1 MGKVLKIVS
10 LAFAIAFHTALQA
23 QSPFVLDLPSRPLG
37 AKSGTQLHAYLNSM
51 TVTAREQAVYKELL
65 AGNVPDFLRNLKPVT
80 ATATIG
86 GRVRS
91 VTYYVTPEYMCLGS
105 DADYYRMPMTPILGQ
120 WLANALNCTLPTTQ
134 MVNQIW
140 QASSC
145 KLSPQ
150 TTTPDANMITEQR
163 FWEHNGMVQTSRN
176 ANAAALGSLVGG
188 HKKDVVIT
196 MRLNE
201 TAVSPRVF
209 IYGWHYLSGT
219 PIQPLSAA
227 HESTYA
233 DYSHGVR
240 LISNTCLL
248 DGSTTTTVQA
258 VLKDSAL
265 YTLLVSP
272 ASSVTGEGLVY
283 NDKGLAYPVS
293 APPVVAVMPIS
304 DAFTSAGRQPGIW
317 TDRFTMPAVVGFT
330 PLSPGGDGY
339 ALRVRDTSGGFDATA
354 TGQQSDSDYFVEADI
369 YCLYRPE
376 LAGDGFERVGIFA
389 RDDGNVNFTGYLS
402 KPGNCYAMV
411 WNGNNG
417 VLACVKMVNGVES
430 PLFAASQ
437 FPSSAWRKF
446 RMECAGSKL
455 TFKIDGE
462 TVGSATDS
470 TFPSGLCGIGYHE
483 LFATNS
489 FIMGTYA
496 DNFHADYW
504 PLSGIEFHELM

>member
-1 MGKVLKIVS
+1 MRNVLKCLI
-10 LAFAIAFHTALQA
+10 LAIALVCQTALQA
-23 QSPFVLDLPSRPLG
+23 QSPAVLNLPSRPLG
-37 AKSGTQLHAYLNSM
+37 AKTGTQLHAYLNSM
-51 TVTAREQAVYKELL
+51 TVTAREQVVYKEIL
-65 AGNVPDFLRNLKPVT
+65 AGNVPDFLRDLKPVT
-80 ATATIG
+80 ATAIIG
-86 GRVRS
+86 GRMRT

-105 DADYYRMPMTPILGQ
+105 DLDYYRLPMTPILGQ

-140 QASSC
+140 LASSC

-150 TTTPDANMITEQR
+150 TTTPDADMITEQR

-176 ANAAALGSLVGG
+176 ANAAPLGALVGG

-201 TAVSPRVF
+201 TFVSPRVF

-248 DGSTTTTVQA
+248 DGSTTTTIQD
-258 VLKDSAL
+258 VLKDSTL

-272 ASSVTGEGLVY
+272 ASSVTGEGAVY
-283 NDKGLAYPVS
+283 NDTGLAYPVY
-293 APPVVAVMPIS
+293 APPSFAVMPIS
-304 DAFTSAGRQPGIW
+304 DPFSSSGRKTGIW

-330 PLSPGGDGY
+330 PMPSGGDGY
-339 ALRVRDTSGGFDATA
+339 VLRVRDVTGGFDATA
-354 TGQQSDSDYFVEADI
+354 TGQLSYTDYFVEADI

-389 RDDGNVNFTGYLS
+389 RDDGNINFTGYLS

-411 WNGNNG
+411 WNSNTGL
-417 VLACVKMVNGVES
+417 LACVKMVNGVES
-430 PLFAASQ
+430 PLCTASQ
-437 FPSSAWRKF
+437 FSSSAWRKF
-446 RMECAGSKL
+446 RMECVGSKL
-455 TFKIDGE
+455 TFKIDGV

-470 TFPSGLCGIGYHE
+470 TFLSGLCGIGYHE
-483 LFATNS
+483 MFTTNS
-489 FIMGTYA
+489 FITGTYA
-496 DNFHADYW
+496 DNFHAAFW
-504 PLSGIEFHELM
+504 PLAGIDFHELM